1 MITSGDYQD
10 DVSTNTGMKTIPLIR
25 HSKEKTAMMK
35 HYQTAIV
42 TGASHGIGP
51 YIVRALAKE
60 GMNLVLAARSGQE
73 LEQVATA
80 ADIRASGV
88 HILSV
93 PTDVTNREAL
103 SALVATAER
112 TFGSVDVLV
121 NNAGG
126 DPQREFHHY
135 TAEDVET
142 LICLNLTGPIELT
155 RLLLPGMVARKQGH
169 IVNISSMGG
178 HIGFPHTEVYSACKD
193 GLIGFTRVLRA
204 DYRTAGVSSSV
215 LVLGSIGGAG
225 TTARTLEETN
235 LHMSAMG
242 KAFLSPPEAV
252 ARAVVKAISRD
263 KAEIVIMPGPG
274 RLMKALLDLFPGM
287 GPMMNQMGGVT
298 PLMKQIADFRERQR
312 EQADASNHRPAEQ
325 R

>member
-1 MITSGDYQD
+1 
-10 DVSTNTGMKTIPLIR
+10 MKTIPVIR
-25 HSKEKTAMMK
+25 NSKEKTAMMK
-35 HYQTAIV
+35 NYQTAIV

-73 LEQVATA
+73 LEQVANA
-80 ADIRASGV
+80 PDIRATGV
-88 HILSV
+88 QVLTV

-135 TAEDVET
+135 TADEVEA
-142 LICLNLTGPIELT
+142 LIRLNLTGPIELT
-155 RLLLPGMVARKQGH
+155 RLLLPGMLQRKQGH
-169 IVNISSMGG
+169 IVNISSIGG
-178 HIGFPHTEVYSACKD
+178 RIGFPHTEVYSACKD

-215 LVLGSIGGAG
+215 LVLGPIGGAG
-225 TTARTLEETN
+225 TGARTMEEMN
-235 LHMSAMG
+235 LPVSAMS
-242 KAFLSPPEAV
+242 KASMSPPEAV
-252 ARAVVKAISRD
+252 ASAVLKSIKRD
-263 KAEIVIMPGPG
+263 KAEIVVMPGPG

-287 GPMMNQMGGVT
+287 GQMMNQMGGVT

-312 EQADASNHRPAEQ
+312 ELADASHHRPADSNEKSTNITK
-325 R
+325 

>member
-1 MITSGDYQD
+1 MINNY
-10 DVSTNTGMKTIPLIR
+10 K
-25 HSKEKTAMMK
+25 
-35 HYQTAIV
+35 TAIV

-51 YIVRALAKE
+51 FIVRALAKE

-80 ADIRASGV
+80 ADIRATGV
-88 HILSV
+88 HVLTV
-93 PTDVTNREAL
+93 PTDVTVRYERN
-103 SALVATAER
+103 ALVNTAER

-126 DPQREFHHY
+126 DPQREFHNY
-135 TAEDVET
+135 TADDVEA
-142 LICLNLTGPIELT
+142 LIQLNLTGPIELT
-155 RLLLPGMVARKQGH
+155 RLLLPGMLQRNQGH
-169 IVNISSMGG
+169 IVNISSIGG
-178 HIGFPHTEVYSACKD
+178 YVGFPHTEVYSACKN
-193 GLIGFTRVLRA
+193 GLIGFTRVLRS
-204 DYRTAGVSSSV
+204 DYRKADVSSSV
-215 LVLGSIGGAG
+215 LILGSIGGAG
-225 TTARTLEETN
+225 TGARTLAEMN

-252 ARAVVKAISRD
+252 AKAVVKSIKRD

-274 RLMKALLDLFPGM
+274 RLMKTLMDLLPGM
-287 GPMMNQMGGVT
+287 GQMMNQLGGVT
-298 PLMKQIADFRERQR
+298 PLMKQIADFREQQR